1 MSLSTTAFPS
11 LQGENMSRSPIPRHR
26 ALLAGFCLAGALS
39 AQAAIQEEILD
50 AALVSG
56 DSSQLTDSHLV
67 ALRLQQQVERIR
79 QTRTQLLDGLYQNLS
94 QAYDPGAASM
104 WVLPANPDNTLP
116 FLIGD
121 KGRVLASL
129 SLEAGGRGLAYGTNV
144 LTQLSGA
151 NAAHAPL
158 LKRAVQWLVNGD
170 PGAATAKDFKVSVVG
185 VDKTATLNGLK
196 SAGLQ
201 PADAAC
207 NALTDASCASASKLL
222 VLGNGASAASLSA
235 TVRARLQAGLPIL
248 FVHTNGWNQS
258 STGQQILSGLGLQEG
273 PYGGNYWDKDAVP
286 SSRTRAR
293 SVELGGAYGQDPA
306 LVQQIVDGS
315 WRTDYDWSKCTSY
328 VGRTTCDDVPGLSDF
343 SKRVDVLKG
352 ALDAYNQ
359 KAQNLFAL
367 PGTTSLRL
375 WLLWADAVRQNIRY
389 PMDKAAD
396 TARFQ
401 ETFVADA
408 IVGYV
413 REAGAAQ
420 KELGSYAGQRQQ
432 SMPVSG
438 SEETLTLTLPS
449 AQGFTA
455 IGRMAAPGKRLSIRI
470 EDAGQASLAVGLNT
484 QRIGSTR
491 LWKTRQYDRPRFLKS
506 PDIKLQAN
514 QSVALV
520 SPYGGLLQLVYSGA
534 TPGQTVTV
542 KVTGAASQPFLDIQ
556 PGEDS
561 SQAIADFIQALDADK
576 ADWLEIRSGSVEVH
590 AKVEKVRGSIDKDY
604 GGDVQRFIR
613 ELNEVFI
620 DDAYTLAGFAI
631 PNQAKTPAIQQ
642 ECAVR
647 GWDCDSE
654 TLHKLPGTQHINVD
668 QYAQCGGGCS
678 GNPYDQT
685 WGLNPR
691 GWGESH
697 ELGHNL
703 QVNRLKVYGGR
714 SGEIS
719 NQIFPLH
726 KDWRVLREFGQ
737 NLDDTR
743 VNYRNAYNLIVA
755 GRAEADPLAGVYKRL
770 WEDPGTYALNG
781 ERMAFYTQWVH
792 YWADLK
798 NDPLQGWDIWTLLYL
813 HQRQVDKSDWDA
825 NKAALGY
832 GTYAQ
837 RPGNSGDASSTD
849 GNDNLLLGLSW
860 LTQRDQRP
868 TFALW
873 GIRTSAAA
881 QAQVAA
887 YGFAEQPA
895 FFYANNRTNEY
906 STVKLLDMS
915 QGSPA
920 WPFP

>member
-1 MSLSTTAFPS
+1 
-11 LQGENMSRSPIPRHR
+11 MSRSPIPRHR

-39 AQAAIQEEILD
+39 AQAATQEEILD

-438 SEETLTLTLPS
+438 SEKP
-449 AQGFTA
+449 
-455 IGRMAAPGKRLSIRI
+455 
-470 EDAGQASLAVGLNT
+470 
-484 QRIGSTR
+484 
-491 LWKTRQYDRPRFLKS
+491 
-506 PDIKLQAN
+506 
-514 QSVALV
+514 
-520 SPYGGLLQLVYSGA
+520 
-534 TPGQTVTV
+534 
-542 KVTGAASQPFLDIQ
+542 
-556 PGEDS
+556 
-561 SQAIADFIQALDADK
+561 
-576 ADWLEIRSGSVEVH
+576 
-590 AKVEKVRGSIDKDY
+590 
-604 GGDVQRFIR
+604 
-613 ELNEVFI
+613 
-620 DDAYTLAGFAI
+620 
-631 PNQAKTPAIQQ
+631 
-642 ECAVR
+642 
-647 GWDCDSE
+647 
-654 TLHKLPGTQHINVD
+654 
-668 QYAQCGGGCS
+668 
-678 GNPYDQT
+678 
-685 WGLNPR
+685 
-691 GWGESH
+691 
-697 ELGHNL
+697 
-703 QVNRLKVYGGR
+703 
-714 SGEIS
+714 
-719 NQIFPLH
+719 
-726 KDWRVLREFGQ
+726 
-737 NLDDTR
+737 
-743 VNYRNAYNLIVA
+743 
-755 GRAEADPLAGVYKRL
+755 
-770 WEDPGTYALNG
+770 
-781 ERMAFYTQWVH
+781 
-792 YWADLK
+792 
-798 NDPLQGWDIWTLLYL
+798 
-813 HQRQVDKSDWDA
+813 
-825 NKAALGY
+825 
-832 GTYAQ
+832 
-837 RPGNSGDASSTD
+837 
-849 GNDNLLLGLSW
+849 
-860 LTQRDQRP
+860 
-868 TFALW
+868 
-873 GIRTSAAA
+873 
-881 QAQVAA
+881 
-887 YGFAEQPA
+887 
-895 FFYANNRTNEY
+895 
-906 STVKLLDMS
+906 
-915 QGSPA
+915 
-920 WPFP
+920 

>member
-1 MSLSTTAFPS
+1 
-11 LQGENMSRSPIPRHR
+11 MSRSPIPRHR

-39 AQAAIQEEILD
+39 AQAATQEEILD

-94 QAYDPGAASM
+94 QAYDPGVASM

-144 LTQLSGA
+144 LTQLSGT

-222 VLGNGASAASLSA
+222 VLGNGASSASLSA

-248 FVHTNGWNQS
+248 FVHTNGWTRS
-258 STGQQILSGLGLQEG
+258 SVGEQILAGLGLLEG
-273 PYGGNYWDKDAVP
+273 PNGGNYWDKDAVP
-286 SSRTRAR
+286 SSRTRTR

-491 LWKTRQYDRPRFLKS
+491 LWNTRQYDRPRFLKS

-642 ECAVR
+642 ECAAR

-703 QVNRLKVYGGR
+703 QVNRLKVYGKR
-714 SGEIS
+714 STEIS

-726 KDWRVLREFGQ
+726 KNWRILRELGE
-737 NLDDTR
+737 NRSDNS
-743 VNYRNAYNLIVA
+743 VNYKSAYNLIVA
-755 GRAEADPLAGVYKRL
+755 GRAESDPLAGVYKRL
-770 WEDPGTYALNG
+770 WEDPGTYSLNG

-837 RPGNSGDASSTD
+837 RPGSSGDANTTD
-849 GNDNLLLGLSW
+849 GNDNLLIGLSW

-887 YGFAEQPA
+887 YGFTEQPA

-915 QGSPA
+915 QGSPK

>member
-39 AQAAIQEEILD
+39 AQAATQEEILD

-94 QAYDPGAASM
+94 QAYDPGASSQ
-104 WVLPANPDNTLP
+104 WIVPANPDNTLP

-170 PGAATAKDFKVSVVG
+170 PGAVTAKDFKVSVVG

-222 VLGNGASAASLSA
+222 VLGNGASAASLNA

-258 STGQQILSGLGLQEG
+258 STGQQILAGLGLQEG

-293 SVELGGAYGQDPA
+293 SVEQGGAYGQDPA

-491 LWKTRQYDRPRFLKS
+491 LWNTRQYDRPRFLKS

-613 ELNEVFI
+613 ELNEAFI

-642 ECAVR
+642 ECAAR

>member
-39 AQAAIQEEILD
+39 AQAATQEEILD

-94 QAYDPGAASM
+94 QAYDPGASSQ
-104 WVLPANPDNTLP
+104 WIVPANPDNTLP

-170 PGAATAKDFKVSVVG
+170 PGAVTAKDFKVSVVG

-222 VLGNGASAASLSA
+222 VLGNGASAASLNA

-258 STGQQILSGLGLQEG
+258 STGQQILAGLGLQEG

-293 SVELGGAYGQDPA
+293 SVEQGGAYGQDPA

-491 LWKTRQYDRPRFLKS
+491 LWNTRQYDRPRFLKS

-642 ECAVR
+642 ECAAR

-654 TLHKLPGTQHINVD
+654 TLHKLPGPQHINVD

>member
-39 AQAAIQEEILD
+39 AQAATQEEILD

-94 QAYDPGAASM
+94 QAYDPGASSQ
-104 WVLPANPDNTLP
+104 WIVPANPDNTLP

-144 LTQLSGA
+144 LTQLSGT

-235 TVRARLQAGLPIL
+235 TVRTRLQAGLPIL

-258 STGQQILSGLGLQEG
+258 STGQQILAGLGLQEG

-449 AQGFTA
+449 TQGFTA

-491 LWKTRQYDRPRFLKS
+491 LWNTRQYDRPRFLKS

-743 VNYRNAYNLIVA
+743 ANYRNAYNLIVA

>member
-39 AQAAIQEEILD
+39 AQAATQEEILD
-50 AALVSG
+50 AALISG

-94 QAYDPGAASM
+94 QAYDPGASSQ
-104 WVLPANPDNTLP
+104 WIVPANPDNTLP

-144 LTQLSGA
+144 LTQLSGT

-170 PGAATAKDFKVSVVG
+170 PDAATAKDFKVSVVG

-248 FVHTNGWNQS
+248 FVHTSGWNQS
-258 STGQQILSGLGLQEG
+258 STGQQILAGLGLQEG

-352 ALDAYNQ
+352 TLDAYNQ

-438 SEETLTLTLPS
+438 SEETLTLTLPA

-491 LWKTRQYDRPRFLKS
+491 LWNTRQYDRPRFLKS

-642 ECAVR
+642 ECAAR

-743 VNYRNAYNLIVA
+743 VNYRNAYDLIVA
-755 GRAEADPLAGVYKRL
+755 GRAESDPLAGVYKRL

-832 GTYAQ
+832 ASYAQ

-849 GNDNLLLGLSW
+849 GNDNLLIGLSW

-873 GIRTSAAA
+873 GIRTSATA

>member
-1 MSLSTTAFPS
+1 
-11 LQGENMSRSPIPRHR
+11 MSRSPIPRHR

-39 AQAAIQEEILD
+39 AQAATQEEILD

-94 QAYDPGAASM
+94 HAYDPGAASM

-491 LWKTRQYDRPRFLKS
+491 LWNTRQYDRPRFLKS

-642 ECAVR
+642 ECAAR

-832 GTYAQ
+832 ASYAQ

-849 GNDNLLLGLSW
+849 GNDNLLIGLSW

>member
-39 AQAAIQEEILD
+39 AQAATQEEILD

-94 QAYDPGAASM
+94 QAYDPGASSQ
-104 WVLPANPDNTLP
+104 WIVPANPDNTLP

-144 LTQLSGA
+144 LTQLSGT

-235 TVRARLQAGLPIL
+235 TVRTRLQAGLPIL

-258 STGQQILSGLGLQEG
+258 STGQQILAGLGLQEG

-343 SKRVDVLKG
+343 SKRVDILKG

-491 LWKTRQYDRPRFLKS
+491 LWNTRQYDRPRFLKS

>member
-39 AQAAIQEEILD
+39 AQAATQEEILD

-438 SEETLTLTLPS
+438 SEETLTLPLPS

-491 LWKTRQYDRPRFLKS
+491 LWNTRQYDRPRFLKS

-832 GTYAQ
+832 ASYAQ

-849 GNDNLLLGLSW
+849 GNDNLLIGLSW

-873 GIRTSAAA
+873 GIHTSAAA

>member
-39 AQAAIQEEILD
+39 AQAATQEEILD

-94 QAYDPGAASM
+94 QAYDPGASSQ
-104 WVLPANPDNTLP
+104 WIVPANPDNTLP

-144 LTQLSGA
+144 LTQLSGT

-389 PMDKAAD
+389 PMDKTAD

-491 LWKTRQYDRPRFLKS
+491 LWNTRQYDRPRFLKS

-832 GTYAQ
+832 ASYAQ

-849 GNDNLLLGLSW
+849 GNDNLLIGLSW

>member
-39 AQAAIQEEILD
+39 AQAATQEEILD

-94 QAYDPGAASM
+94 QAYDPGASSQ
-104 WVLPANPDNTLP
+104 WIVPANPDNTLP

-121 KGRVLASL
+121 KSRVLASL

-144 LTQLSGA
+144 LTQLSGT

-328 VGRTTCDDVPGLSDF
+328 VGRTTCEDVPGLSDF

-491 LWKTRQYDRPRFLKS
+491 LWNTRQYDRPRFLKS

-832 GTYAQ
+832 ASYTQ

-849 GNDNLLLGLSW
+849 GNDNLLIGLSW

>member
-39 AQAAIQEEILD
+39 AQAATQEEILD

-94 QAYDPGAASM
+94 QAYDPGASSQ
-104 WVLPANPDNTLP
+104 WIVPANPDNTLP

-207 NALTDASCASASKLL
+207 NALTDASCASTSKLL

>member
-1 MSLSTTAFPS
+1 M
-11 LQGENMSRSPIPRHR
+11 
-26 ALLAGFCLAGALS
+26 
-39 AQAAIQEEILD
+39 
-50 AALVSG
+50 
-56 DSSQLTDSHLV
+56 
-67 ALRLQQQVERIR
+67 
-79 QTRTQLLDGLYQNLS
+79 
-94 QAYDPGAASM
+94 
-104 WVLPANPDNTLP
+104 
-116 FLIGD
+116 
-121 KGRVLASL
+121 
-129 SLEAGGRGLAYGTNV
+129 
-144 LTQLSGA
+144 
-151 NAAHAPL
+151 
-158 LKRAVQWLVNGD
+158 
-170 PGAATAKDFKVSVVG
+170 
-185 VDKTATLNGLK
+185 
-196 SAGLQ
+196 
-201 PADAAC
+201 
-207 NALTDASCASASKLL
+207 
-222 VLGNGASAASLSA
+222 
-235 TVRARLQAGLPIL
+235 
-248 FVHTNGWNQS
+248 
-258 STGQQILSGLGLQEG
+258 
-273 PYGGNYWDKDAVP
+273 
-286 SSRTRAR
+286 
-293 SVELGGAYGQDPA
+293 
-306 LVQQIVDGS
+306 
-315 WRTDYDWSKCTSY
+315 
-328 VGRTTCDDVPGLSDF
+328 
-343 SKRVDVLKG
+343 
-352 ALDAYNQ
+352 
-359 KAQNLFAL
+359 
-367 PGTTSLRL
+367 
-375 WLLWADAVRQNIRY
+375 
-389 PMDKAAD
+389 
-396 TARFQ
+396 
-401 ETFVADA
+401 
-408 IVGYV
+408 
-413 REAGAAQ
+413 
-420 KELGSYAGQRQQ
+420 
-432 SMPVSG
+432 
-438 SEETLTLTLPS
+438 
-449 AQGFTA
+449 
-455 IGRMAAPGKRLSIRI
+455 
-470 EDAGQASLAVGLNT
+470 
-484 QRIGSTR
+484 
-491 LWKTRQYDRPRFLKS
+491 
-506 PDIKLQAN
+506 
-514 QSVALV
+514 ALV

-781 ERMAFYTQWVH
+781 ERMVFYTQWVH

-832 GTYAQ
+832 ASYAQ

-849 GNDNLLLGLSW
+849 GNDNLLIGLSW

>member
-39 AQAAIQEEILD
+39 AQAATQEEILD

-94 QAYDPGAASM
+94 QAYDPGASSQ
-104 WVLPANPDNTLP
+104 WIVPANPDNTLP

-144 LTQLSGA
+144 LTQLSGT

-222 VLGNGASAASLSA
+222 VLGNGASTASLSA

-258 STGQQILSGLGLQEG
+258 STGQQILAGLGLQEG
-273 PYGGNYWDKDAVP
+273 PYGGNYWDKDRVP

-293 SVELGGAYGQDPA
+293 SVDLGGAYGQDPA

-726 KDWRVLREFGQ
+726 KDWRVLREFRQ

>member
-1 MSLSTTAFPS
+1 
-11 LQGENMSRSPIPRHR
+11 MSRSPIPRHR

-39 AQAAIQEEILD
+39 AQAATQEEILD

-94 QAYDPGAASM
+94 HAYDPGAASM

-491 LWKTRQYDRPRFLKS
+491 LWNTRQYDRPRFLKS

>member
-1 MSLSTTAFPS
+1 
-11 LQGENMSRSPIPRHR
+11 MSRSPIPRHR

-39 AQAAIQEEILD
+39 AQAATQEEILD

-144 LTQLSGA
+144 LTQLSGT

-185 VDKTATLNGLK
+185 VDKTAALNGLK

-207 NALTDASCASASKLL
+207 NALTDASCASTSKLL

-258 STGQQILSGLGLQEG
+258 STGQQILAGLGLQEG
-273 PYGGNYWDKDAVP
+273 PYGGNYWDKDRVP
-286 SSRTRAR
+286 SSRTRTR

-484 QRIGSTR
+484 QRRRGCGI
-491 LWKTRQYDRPRFLKS
+491 P
-506 PDIKLQAN
+506 
-514 QSVALV
+514 
-520 SPYGGLLQLVYSGA
+520 
-534 TPGQTVTV
+534 
-542 KVTGAASQPFLDIQ
+542 ASMT
-556 PGEDS
+556 
-561 SQAIADFIQALDADK
+561 A
-576 ADWLEIRSGSVEVH
+576 R
-590 AKVEKVRGSIDKDY
+590 
-604 GGDVQRFIR
+604 
-613 ELNEVFI
+613 
-620 DDAYTLAGFAI
+620 
-631 PNQAKTPAIQQ
+631 
-642 ECAVR
+642 
-647 GWDCDSE
+647 
-654 TLHKLPGTQHINVD
+654 
-668 QYAQCGGGCS
+668 
-678 GNPYDQT
+678 
-685 WGLNPR
+685 
-691 GWGESH
+691 
-697 ELGHNL
+697 
-703 QVNRLKVYGGR
+703 
-714 SGEIS
+714 
-719 NQIFPLH
+719 
-726 KDWRVLREFGQ
+726 
-737 NLDDTR
+737 
-743 VNYRNAYNLIVA
+743 
-755 GRAEADPLAGVYKRL
+755 
-770 WEDPGTYALNG
+770 
-781 ERMAFYTQWVH
+781 
-792 YWADLK
+792 
-798 NDPLQGWDIWTLLYL
+798 
-813 HQRQVDKSDWDA
+813 
-825 NKAALGY
+825 
-832 GTYAQ
+832 
-837 RPGNSGDASSTD
+837 ASSRART
-849 GNDNLLLGLSW
+849 SSSRQTSRW
-860 LTQRDQRP
+860 RWYRP
-868 TFALW
+868 T
-873 GIRTSAAA
+873 AACCNWST
-881 QAQVAA
+881 AA
-887 YGFAEQPA
+887 P
-895 FFYANNRTNEY
+895 RR
-906 STVKLLDMS
+906 VRR
-915 QGSPA
+915 
-920 WPFP
+920 

>member
-39 AQAAIQEEILD
+39 AQAATQEEILD

-94 QAYDPGAASM
+94 QAYDPGASSQ
-104 WVLPANPDNTLP
+104 WIVPANPDNTLP

-144 LTQLSGA
+144 LTQLSGT

-222 VLGNGASAASLSA
+222 VLGNGASTASLSA

-258 STGQQILSGLGLQEG
+258 STGQQILAGLGLQEG
-273 PYGGNYWDKDAVP
+273 PYGGNYWDKDRVP

-293 SVELGGAYGQDPA
+293 SVDLGGAYGQDPA

-491 LWKTRQYDRPRFLKS
+491 LWNTRQYDRPRFLKS

-726 KDWRVLREFGQ
+726 KDWRVLREFRQ

>member
-39 AQAAIQEEILD
+39 AQAATQEEILD

-235 TVRARLQAGLPIL
+235 TVRTRLQAGLPIL

-258 STGQQILSGLGLQEG
+258 STGQQILAGLGLQEG

-470 EDAGQASLAVGLNT
+470 EDAGQASLAAGLNT

-491 LWKTRQYDRPRFLKS
+491 LWNTRQYDRPRFLKS

-726 KDWRVLREFGQ
+726 KDWRVLREFEQ

>member
-1 MSLSTTAFPS
+1 
-11 LQGENMSRSPIPRHR
+11 MSRSPIPRHR

-39 AQAAIQEEILD
+39 AQAATQEEILD

-144 LTQLSGA
+144 LTQLSGT

-185 VDKTATLNGLK
+185 VDKTAALNGLK

-235 TVRARLQAGLPIL
+235 TVRARLQA
-248 FVHTNGWNQS
+248 
-258 STGQQILSGLGLQEG
+258 
-273 PYGGNYWDKDAVP
+273 
-286 SSRTRAR
+286 SRTRAR

-491 LWKTRQYDRPRFLKS
+491 LW
-506 PDIKLQAN
+506 N
-514 QSVALV
+514 
-520 SPYGGLLQLVYSGA
+520 
-534 TPGQTVTV
+534 
-542 KVTGAASQPFLDIQ
+542 
-556 PGEDS
+556 
-561 SQAIADFIQALDADK
+561 
-576 ADWLEIRSGSVEVH
+576 
-590 AKVEKVRGSIDKDY
+590 
-604 GGDVQRFIR
+604 
-613 ELNEVFI
+613 
-620 DDAYTLAGFAI
+620 
-631 PNQAKTPAIQQ
+631 TPASMT
-642 ECAVR
+642 AR
-647 GWDCDSE
+647 
-654 TLHKLPGTQHINVD
+654 
-668 QYAQCGGGCS
+668 
-678 GNPYDQT
+678 
-685 WGLNPR
+685 
-691 GWGESH
+691 
-697 ELGHNL
+697 
-703 QVNRLKVYGGR
+703 
-714 SGEIS
+714 
-719 NQIFPLH
+719 
-726 KDWRVLREFGQ
+726 
-737 NLDDTR
+737 
-743 VNYRNAYNLIVA
+743 
-755 GRAEADPLAGVYKRL
+755 
-770 WEDPGTYALNG
+770 
-781 ERMAFYTQWVH
+781 
-792 YWADLK
+792 
-798 NDPLQGWDIWTLLYL
+798 
-813 HQRQVDKSDWDA
+813 
-825 NKAALGY
+825 
-832 GTYAQ
+832 
-837 RPGNSGDASSTD
+837 ASSRART
-849 GNDNLLLGLSW
+849 SSSRQTSRW
-860 LTQRDQRP
+860 RWYRP
-868 TFALW
+868 T
-873 GIRTSAAA
+873 AACCNWST
-881 QAQVAA
+881 AA
-887 YGFAEQPA
+887 P
-895 FFYANNRTNEY
+895 RR
-906 STVKLLDMS
+906 DRR
-915 QGSPA
+915 
-920 WPFP
+920 

>member
-39 AQAAIQEEILD
+39 AQAATQEEILD

-94 QAYDPGAASM
+94 QAYDPGASSQ
-104 WVLPANPDNTLP
+104 WIVPANPDNTLP

-144 LTQLSGA
+144 LTQLSGT

-235 TVRARLQAGLPIL
+235 TVRTRLQAGLPIL

-258 STGQQILSGLGLQEG
+258 STGQQILAGLGLQEG

-491 LWKTRQYDRPRFLKS
+491 LWNTRQYDRPRFLKS

>member
-1 MSLSTTAFPS
+1 
-11 LQGENMSRSPIPRHR
+11 MSRSPIPRHR

-39 AQAAIQEEILD
+39 AQAATQEEILD

-235 TVRARLQAGLPIL
+235 TVRTRLQAGLPIL

-258 STGQQILSGLGLQEG
+258 STGQQILAGLGLQEG

-470 EDAGQASLAVGLNT
+470 EDAGQASLAAGLNT

-491 LWKTRQYDRPRFLKS
+491 LWNTRQYDRPRFLKS

-576 ADWLEIRSGSVEVH
+576 ADWLEIRSGSAEVH

>member
-1 MSLSTTAFPS
+1 
-11 LQGENMSRSPIPRHR
+11 MSRSPIPRHR

-39 AQAAIQEEILD
+39 AQAATQEEILD

-94 QAYDPGAASM
+94 QAYDPGASSQ
-104 WVLPANPDNTLP
+104 WIVPANPDNTLP

-144 LTQLSGA
+144 LTQLSGN

-235 TVRARLQAGLPIL
+235 TVRTRLQAGLPIL

-258 STGQQILSGLGLQEG
+258 STGQQILAGLGLQEG

-491 LWKTRQYDRPRFLKS
+491 LWNTRQYDRPRFLKS

-755 GRAEADPLAGVYKRL
+755 GRAESDPLAGVYKRL

>member
-1 MSLSTTAFPS
+1 
-11 LQGENMSRSPIPRHR
+11 MSRSPIPRHR

-39 AQAAIQEEILD
+39 AQAATQEEILD

-491 LWKTRQYDRPRFLKS
+491 LWNTRQYDRPRFLKS

-685 WGLNPR
+685 WGLNLR

>member
-39 AQAAIQEEILD
+39 AQAATQEEILD

-207 NALTDASCASASKLL
+207 NALTDASCASTSKLL

-258 STGQQILSGLGLQEG
+258 STGQQILAGLGLQEG

-449 AQGFTA
+449 TQGFTA

-491 LWKTRQYDRPRFLKS
+491 LWNTRQYDRPRFLKS

-743 VNYRNAYNLIVA
+743 ANYRNAYNLIVA

>member
-39 AQAAIQEEILD
+39 AQAATQEEILD

-207 NALTDASCASASKLL
+207 NALTDASCASTSKLL

-258 STGQQILSGLGLQEG
+258 STGQQILAGLGLQEG
-273 PYGGNYWDKDAVP
+273 PYGGNYWDKDTVP
-286 SSRTRAR
+286 SSRTRTR

-367 PGTTSLRL
+367 SGTTSLRL

-491 LWKTRQYDRPRFLKS
+491 LWNTRQYDRPRFLKS

-642 ECAVR
+642 ECAAR

>member
-1 MSLSTTAFPS
+1 
-11 LQGENMSRSPIPRHR
+11 MSRSPIPRHR

-39 AQAAIQEEILD
+39 AQAATQEEILD

-258 STGQQILSGLGLQEG
+258 STGQQILSGLGPQEG

-491 LWKTRQYDRPRFLKS
+491 LWNTRQYDRPRFLKS

>member
-26 ALLAGFCLAGALS
+26 ALLAGFCLAGTLS
-39 AQAAIQEEILD
+39 AQAATQEEILD

-94 QAYDPGAASM
+94 QAYDPGASSQ
-104 WVLPANPDNTLP
+104 WIVPANPDNTLP

-491 LWKTRQYDRPRFLKS
+491 LWNTRQYDRPRFLKS

-849 GNDNLLLGLSW
+849 GNDNLLVGLSW

>member
-26 ALLAGFCLAGALS
+26 ALLAGFCLAGTLS
-39 AQAAIQEEILD
+39 AQAATQEEILD

-94 QAYDPGAASM
+94 QAYDPGASSQ
-104 WVLPANPDNTLP
+104 WIVPANPDNTLP

>member
-1 MSLSTTAFPS
+1 
-11 LQGENMSRSPIPRHR
+11 MSRSPIPRHR

-39 AQAAIQEEILD
+39 AQAATQEEILD

-56 DSSQLTDSHLV
+56 DSSQPTDSHLV

-185 VDKTATLNGLK
+185 VDKTAALNGLK

-258 STGQQILSGLGLQEG
+258 STGQQILAGLGLQEG
-273 PYGGNYWDKDAVP
+273 PYGGNYWDKDRVP
-286 SSRTRAR
+286 SSRTRTR

-413 REAGAAQ
+413 RETGAAQ

-491 LWKTRQYDRPRFLKS
+491 LWNTRQYDRPRFLKS

-726 KDWRVLREFGQ
+726 KGLARAPRVRAEPRRYAGQLPQRLQPDRRRTRRGRSAGRRIQAPVGRPGHLRAERRANGLLYPVGALLGRPEERSAAGLGHLDPALPAPAPGGQ
-737 NLDDTR
+737 VRLGRQQGRSRLRHLRPAPGKQRRCQQHGRQRQPVARPVLADPARPAANLRAMGHPYLGSRAGAGGGLRFRRAAGVLLCQQPDQR
-743 VNYRNAYNLIVA
+743 IQHGEASGHEPGVA
-755 GRAEADPLAGVYKRL
+755 G
-770 WEDPGTYALNG
+770 
-781 ERMAFYTQWVH
+781 
-792 YWADLK
+792 
-798 NDPLQGWDIWTLLYL
+798 
-813 HQRQVDKSDWDA
+813 
-825 NKAALGY
+825 
-832 GTYAQ
+832 
-837 RPGNSGDASSTD
+837 
-849 GNDNLLLGLSW
+849 
-860 LTQRDQRP
+860 
-868 TFALW
+868 
-873 GIRTSAAA
+873 
-881 QAQVAA
+881 VA
-887 YGFAEQPA
+887 
-895 FFYANNRTNEY
+895 R
-906 STVKLLDMS
+906 SVS
-915 QGSPA
+915 RS
-920 WPFP
+920 

>member
-39 AQAAIQEEILD
+39 AQAATQEEILD

-170 PGAATAKDFKVSVVG
+170 PGAATVKDFKVSVVG
-185 VDKTATLNGLK
+185 VDKTAALNGLK

-207 NALTDASCASASKLL
+207 NALTDASCASTSKLL

-258 STGQQILSGLGLQEG
+258 NTGQQILAGLGLQEG
-273 PYGGNYWDKDAVP
+273 PYGGNYWDKDRVP
-286 SSRTRAR
+286 SSRTRTR

-438 SEETLTLTLPS
+438 SEETLTLTLPA

-455 IGRMAAPGKRLSIRI
+455 IGRMAVPGKRLSIRI

-491 LWKTRQYDRPRFLKS
+491 LWNTRQYDRPRFLKS

-642 ECAVR
+642 ECAAR

-743 VNYRNAYNLIVA
+743 ANYRNAYNLIVA

>member
-1 MSLSTTAFPS
+1 
-11 LQGENMSRSPIPRHR
+11 MSRSPIPRHR

-39 AQAAIQEEILD
+39 AQAATQEEILD

-185 VDKTATLNGLK
+185 VDKTAALNGLK

-207 NALTDASCASASKLL
+207 NALTDASCASTSKLL

-248 FVHTNGWNQS
+248 FVHNNGWNQS
-258 STGQQILSGLGLQEG
+258 STGQQILAGLGLQEG
-273 PYGGNYWDKDAVP
+273 PYGGNYWDKDRVP
-286 SSRTRAR
+286 SSRTRTR

-491 LWKTRQYDRPRFLKS
+491 L
-506 PDIKLQAN
+506 
-514 QSVALV
+514 
-520 SPYGGLLQLVYSGA
+520 
-534 TPGQTVTV
+534 
-542 KVTGAASQPFLDIQ
+542 
-556 PGEDS
+556 
-561 SQAIADFIQALDADK
+561 
-576 ADWLEIRSGSVEVH
+576 
-590 AKVEKVRGSIDKDY
+590 
-604 GGDVQRFIR
+604 
-613 ELNEVFI
+613 
-620 DDAYTLAGFAI
+620 
-631 PNQAKTPAIQQ
+631 
-642 ECAVR
+642 C
-647 GWDCDSE
+647 
-654 TLHKLPGTQHINVD
+654 
-668 QYAQCGGGCS
+668 
-678 GNPYDQT
+678 
-685 WGLNPR
+685 
-691 GWGESH
+691 
-697 ELGHNL
+697 
-703 QVNRLKVYGGR
+703 
-714 SGEIS
+714 
-719 NQIFPLH
+719 
-726 KDWRVLREFGQ
+726 
-737 NLDDTR
+737 
-743 VNYRNAYNLIVA
+743 
-755 GRAEADPLAGVYKRL
+755 
-770 WEDPGTYALNG
+770 
-781 ERMAFYTQWVH
+781 
-792 YWADLK
+792 
-798 NDPLQGWDIWTLLYL
+798 
-813 HQRQVDKSDWDA
+813 
-825 NKAALGY
+825 
-832 GTYAQ
+832 
-837 RPGNSGDASSTD
+837 
-849 GNDNLLLGLSW
+849 
-860 LTQRDQRP
+860 
-868 TFALW
+868 
-873 GIRTSAAA
+873 
-881 QAQVAA
+881 
-887 YGFAEQPA
+887 
-895 FFYANNRTNEY
+895 EY
-906 STVKLLDMS
+906 PPV
-915 QGSPA
+915 
-920 WPFP
+920 

>member
-39 AQAAIQEEILD
+39 AQAATQEEILD

-94 QAYDPGAASM
+94 HAYDPGAASM

-328 VGRTTCDDVPGLSDF
+328 VGRTTCDDVPGPSDF

-491 LWKTRQYDRPRFLKS
+491 LWNTRQYDRPRFLKS

>member
-39 AQAAIQEEILD
+39 AQAATQEEILD

-94 QAYDPGAASM
+94 QAYDPGASSQ
-104 WVLPANPDNTLP
+104 WIVPANPDNTLP

-144 LTQLSGA
+144 LTQLSGT

-491 LWKTRQYDRPRFLKS
+491 LWNTRQYDRPRFLKS

-832 GTYAQ
+832 ASYAQ

-849 GNDNLLLGLSW
+849 GNDNLLIGLSW

>member
-39 AQAAIQEEILD
+39 AQAATQEEILD

-144 LTQLSGA
+144 LTQLSGT

-185 VDKTATLNGLK
+185 VDKTAALNGLK

-207 NALTDASCASASKLL
+207 NALTDASCASTSKLL

-258 STGQQILSGLGLQEG
+258 STGQQILAGLGLQEG
-273 PYGGNYWDKDAVP
+273 PYGGNYWDKDRVP
-286 SSRTRAR
+286 SSRTRTR

-491 LWKTRQYDRPRFLKS
+491 LWNPRQYDRPRFLKS

-534 TPGQTVTV
+534 TPG
-542 KVTGAASQPFLDIQ
+542 
-556 PGEDS
+556 
-561 SQAIADFIQALDADK
+561 
-576 ADWLEIRSGSVEVH
+576 
-590 AKVEKVRGSIDKDY
+590 
-604 GGDVQRFIR
+604 
-613 ELNEVFI
+613 
-620 DDAYTLAGFAI
+620 
-631 PNQAKTPAIQQ
+631 
-642 ECAVR
+642 
-647 GWDCDSE
+647 
-654 TLHKLPGTQHINVD
+654 
-668 QYAQCGGGCS
+668 
-678 GNPYDQT
+678 
-685 WGLNPR
+685 
-691 GWGESH
+691 
-697 ELGHNL
+697 
-703 QVNRLKVYGGR
+703 
-714 SGEIS
+714 
-719 NQIFPLH
+719 
-726 KDWRVLREFGQ
+726 
-737 NLDDTR
+737 
-743 VNYRNAYNLIVA
+743 
-755 GRAEADPLAGVYKRL
+755 
-770 WEDPGTYALNG
+770 
-781 ERMAFYTQWVH
+781 
-792 YWADLK
+792 
-798 NDPLQGWDIWTLLYL
+798 
-813 HQRQVDKSDWDA
+813 
-825 NKAALGY
+825 
-832 GTYAQ
+832 
-837 RPGNSGDASSTD
+837 
-849 GNDNLLLGLSW
+849 
-860 LTQRDQRP
+860 
-868 TFALW
+868 
-873 GIRTSAAA
+873 
-881 QAQVAA
+881 
-887 YGFAEQPA
+887 
-895 FFYANNRTNEY
+895 
-906 STVKLLDMS
+906 
-915 QGSPA
+915 
-920 WPFP
+920 

>member
-1 MSLSTTAFPS
+1 
-11 LQGENMSRSPIPRHR
+11 MSRSPIPRHR

-39 AQAAIQEEILD
+39 AQAATQEEILD

-258 STGQQILSGLGLQEG
+258 STGQKILSGLGLQEG

-343 SKRVDVLKG
+343 SKRVEVLKG

-491 LWKTRQYDRPRFLKS
+491 LWNSRQYDRPRFLKS

-561 SQAIADFIQALDADK
+561 SRAIADFIQALDADK

-832 GTYAQ
+832 ASYAQ

-915 QGSPA
+915 QGSPT

>member
-39 AQAAIQEEILD
+39 AQAATQEEILD

-258 STGQQILSGLGLQEG
+258 STGQKILSGLGLQEG

-491 LWKTRQYDRPRFLKS
+491 LWNSRQYDRPRFLKS

-561 SQAIADFIQALDADK
+561 SRAIADFIQALDADK

-832 GTYAQ
+832 ASYAQ

-915 QGSPA
+915 QGSPT

>member
-39 AQAAIQEEILD
+39 AQAATQEEILD

-94 QAYDPGAASM
+94 QAYDPGASSQ
-104 WVLPANPDNTLP
+104 WIVPANPDNTLP

-144 LTQLSGA
+144 LTQLSGT

-420 KELGSYAGQRQQ
+420 KELGNYAGQRQQ

-491 LWKTRQYDRPRFLKS
+491 LWNTRQYDRPRFLKS

>member
-39 AQAAIQEEILD
+39 AQAATQEEILD

-94 QAYDPGAASM
+94 HAYDPGAASM

-642 ECAVR
+642 ECAAR

-832 GTYAQ
+832 ASYAQ

-849 GNDNLLLGLSW
+849 GNDNLLIGLSW